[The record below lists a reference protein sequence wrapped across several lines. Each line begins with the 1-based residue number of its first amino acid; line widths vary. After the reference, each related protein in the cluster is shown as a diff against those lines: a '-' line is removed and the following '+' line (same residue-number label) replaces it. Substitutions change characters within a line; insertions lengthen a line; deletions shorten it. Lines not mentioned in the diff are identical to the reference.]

1 MITNDCIAG
10 DNRNDC
16 VGDDNGN
23 DGAGY
28 DIGSG
33 GDNDGVDN
41 IYGNSV
47 MILTVLVVL
56 DLVMLI
62 MMMVCDGKVVWL
74 CNDCVGYAD
83 DNMC

>member
-1 MITNDCIAG
+1 
-10 DNRNDC
+10 
-16 VGDDNGN
+16 
-23 DGAGY
+23 
-28 DIGSG
+28 
-33 GDNDGVDN
+33 
-41 IYGNSV
+41 